1 MAGLKRFSAGIV
13 LAIFVG
19 VFGYIL
25 VQSTRLRPIADDYC
39 LGASAVDGPFHSLIF
54 WLTNWSGSPFS
65 VLTQVLFASWP
76 LAALP
81 IGISSSIS
89 FVAAGLAV
97 GLVTAY
103 LLQAR
108 WANAPF
114 KTSLLVISVT
124 TGWFVSFRVGQ
135 VLELR
140 AGDDP
145 IGNRSWIVAE
155 ILAHWQTVNSGYVA
169 ASSLAMLLLGW
180 SFLSP
185 YLESHRSRYIAIGL
199 ASLVVG
205 WTSYVFAASVAGAFL
220 LVSFSIRLREASVL
234 TRRLEF
240 SAVGILSGV
249 ATSFLFP
256 GARARTD
263 ANVGSSIDVLL
274 EGLRNTPSGLGEW
287 VSDVASAPTFFA
299 FLLGVVVA
307 SLGVAKRPSELS
319 SPPQWV
325 SGFLLLASLLTYIL
339 NELVAALIYGGLW
352 HTVPGRLM
360 IFMAALLMGVS
371 LVRLIQSRDSITTE
385 VATVFSVLQTLIV
398 VGVLALT
405 VVGAVVLRASIDS
418 RQVVWEQGPAEI
430 RGLTFMDDREAEW
443 VGECW
448 RDIEGARQ
456 ESQ

>member
-1 MAGLKRFSAGIV
+1 MVELRRYSTGLV

-25 VQSTRLRPIADDYC
+25 VQSTRLRPISDDYC

-65 VLTQVLFASWP
+65 SLTQALLTSWP
-76 LAALP
+76 LAGLP
-81 IGISSSIS
+81 LGISSSIS
-89 FVAAGLAV
+89 FVAAGIAV

-108 WANAPF
+108 WAHAPF

-145 IGNRSWIVAE
+145 IGNRSWVVAE
-155 ILAHWQTVNSGYVA
+155 ILTHWQTVNSGYVT
-169 ASSLAMLLLGW
+169 ASSFAMLLLGW
-180 SFLSP
+180 SFMSP
-185 YLESHRSRYIAIGL
+185 RLKSHRSRYIAIGL
-199 ASLVVG
+199 ASLAVG
-205 WTSYVFAASVAGAFL
+205 WTSYVFAAAIAGAFL
-220 LVSFSIRLREASVL
+220 LVSFGIRLREASPL
-234 TRRLEF
+234 MRSLAF

-263 ANVGSSIDVLL
+263 ANVGSSIDLLL

-287 VSDVASAPTFFA
+287 VSDVASAPTLFA
-299 FLLGVVVA
+299 FLLGIVVA
-307 SLGVAKRPSELS
+307 SLGLANRPSELS

-325 SGFLLLASLLTYIL
+325 SGFLLLASLLSYIL

-360 IFMAALLMGVS
+360 IFVAALLLGVF
-371 LVRLIQSRDSITTE
+371 LVRIIKSRDSITSE
-385 VATVFSVLQTLIV
+385 VARVVSVLQTLIV

-405 VVGAVVLRASIDS
+405 VVGAVVLGASIGS

-443 VGECW
+443 VRECW
-448 RDIEGARQ
+448 DNLEEARQ